1 MMIYIFYIF
10 FGATDWLV
18 ATILGVSQ
26 TVAALYIMVRFV
38 CAPVISETSTQADYL
53 MPFITSVVLT
63 ILALAASHY
72 AVYRNE
78 IELFLFNEESI
89 R

>member
-1 MMIYIFYIF
+1 MIYILYIF

-18 ATILGVSQ
+18 TTLVGVPQ
-26 TVAALYIMVRFV
+26 TVAALYLMVRFV
-38 CAPVISETSTQADYL
+38 CVPVISQASTSSDY
-53 MPFITSVVLT
+53 MTPFVTTIVLT
-63 ILALAASHY
+63 ILALATSHY

-78 IELFLFNEESI
+78 IELFLYNEESQ